1 MIESIWEMIIR
12 GGPVMVPII
21 IISLIAWILI
31 VEKLFE
37 LNKQNINVDI
47 FTDKLIELWKK
58 GRKNEAIKL
67 CKSTVGIV
75 PKVLEKG
82 LAYEG
87 KTKESI
93 MENIR
98 EVMLEEYPKL
108 EQSIPTIGTL
118 ASAAPLLGLLGTV
131 TGMISTFTA
140 VTLHGTGNPQA
151 LAKGISEA
159 LITTQSGLIV
169 AIPALFFHN
178 YLVRK
183 LTNIT
188 DNLGKNVV
196 KLINIVFKNSYSGWE
211 K

>member
-1 MIESIWEMIIR
+1 MIKSIWQVIIQ
-12 GGPVMVPII
+12 GGPVMVPIVI
-21 IISLIAWILI
+21 VSLIVWVLI
-31 VEKLFE
+31 IEKLFE
-37 LNKQNINVDI
+37 LNRENINVDI
-47 FTDKLIELWKK
+47 FTDKLIDLWKK

-178 YLVRK
+178 YLVGK
-183 LTNIT
+183 LTNIM
-188 DNLGKNVV
+188 DNLGKNII
-196 KLINIVFKNSYSGWE
+196 KLINIIFRDNYSG
-211 K
+211 

>member
-1 MIESIWEMIIR
+1 MIKSVWQVIIQ

-21 IISLIAWILI
+21 IISLIVWALI
-31 VEKLFE
+31 IEKLFE
-37 LNKQNINVDI
+37 LNRENINVDI
-47 FTDKLIELWKK
+47 FTDKLIDLWEK
-58 GRKNEAIKL
+58 GRKNEAFKL
-67 CKSTVGIV
+67 CKSTVGII

-93 MENIR
+93 MDNIR

-108 EQSIPTIGTL
+108 EQSLPTIGTL
-118 ASAAPLLGLLGTV
+118 ASSAPLLGLLGTV

-178 YLVRK
+178 YLVGK
-183 LTNIT
+183 LTNIM
-188 DNLGKNVV
+188 DNLEKNIV
-196 KLINIVFKNSYSGWE
+196 KLVNIVFRDNYSG
-211 K
+211 

>member
-1 MIESIWEMIIR
+1 
-12 GGPVMVPII
+12 MVPIVI
-21 IISLIAWILI
+21 VSLIVWVLI
-31 VEKLFE
+31 IEKLFE
-37 LNKQNINVDI
+37 LNRENINVDI
-47 FTDKLIELWKK
+47 FTDKLIDLWKK

-178 YLVRK
+178 YLVGK
-183 LTNIT
+183 LTNIM
-188 DNLGKNVV
+188 DNLGKNII
-196 KLINIVFKNSYSGWE
+196 KLINIIFRDNYSG
-211 K
+211 

>member
-1 MIESIWEMIIR
+1 MIKSIWQVIIQ

-21 IISLIAWILI
+21 IISLIVWALI
-31 VEKLFE
+31 IEKLFE
-37 LNKQNINVDI
+37 LNRENINVDI
-47 FTDKLIELWKK
+47 FTDKLIDLWKK

-67 CKSTVGIV
+67 CKSTMGIV

-93 MENIR
+93 MDNIR
-98 EVMLEEYPKL
+98 EVMLKEYPKL
-108 EQSIPTIGTL
+108 EQSLPTIGTL

-183 LTNIT
+183 LTNIM
-188 DNLGKNVV
+188 DNLGKNII
-196 KLINIVFKNSYSGWE
+196 KLINIIFRDNYSG
-211 K
+211 